1 MKRAVRIGGHLLALL
16 AVAGLPVLLDLGPV
30 VIAPSVFVT
39 LGAQAKAAAPTVEV
53 DPLWPKPFPQ
63 KKAWI
68 LGSVTGVTV
77 DGQDRIWVVHR
88 GVDSLQTNEKGPALE
103 PWASSCCF
111 AAPQILAFDV
121 AGNLVSSW
129 EPKSGTG
136 YDWPHDP
143 AGIAVDDKGNVW
155 IGSGLPT
162 SSLPAA
168 RGRGPAPAAGAPPA
182 ARGAAGAPV
191 AAGDAAAAGRGR
203 GGAPA
208 APAPPA
214 DAQVLKFDKTGKFL
228 LQIGKAGKTEGSDS
242 TTGFNRP
249 GGLAVDSAANELYV
263 ADGFGNHRI
272 AVFDATTGAFKR
284 SWGAYG
290 EKPNDTDPGVYDPNA
305 APSKQF
311 HTLSC
316 VKIAKDGM
324 VYVCDR
330 QNDRIQVFQK
340 DGKFVKEAF
349 VSKTTTGDG
358 SVWDIAFSPD
368 QRVLFVAD
376 GHDKKVWMLDRAS
389 LEILGSFGDGGR
401 YPGRFYG
408 VGSVAVD
415 SKGNVYTGETYDGK
429 RVQKFVKK

>member
-1 MKRAVRIGGHLLALL
+1 
-16 AVAGLPVLLDLGPV
+16 
-30 VIAPSVFVT
+30 
-39 LGAQAKAAAPTVEV
+39 
-53 DPLWPKPFPQ
+53 
-63 KKAWI
+63 
-68 LGSVTGVTV
+68 
-77 DGQDRIWVVHR
+77 VHR
-88 GVDSLQTNEKGPALE
+88 GVDSLQNNEKGPALE

-111 AAPQILAFDV
+111 AAPQILEFDA
-121 AGNLVSSW
+121 AGTLLANW
-129 EPKSGTG
+129 DPKTGSG

-155 IGSGLPT
+155 VAGGLPI
-162 SSLPAA
+162 SSLP
-168 RGRGPAPAAGAPPA
+168 
-182 ARGAAGAPV
+182 
-191 AAGDAAAAGRGR
+191 AGRGR
-203 GGAPA
+203 GPGPAGGRGGRGAAPA

-214 DAQVLKFDKTGKFL
+214 DAQVLKFDKAGKFV
-228 LQIGKAGKTEGSDS
+228 LQIGKAGKAEGSGS
-242 TTGFNRP
+242 TTGLNKP
-249 GGLAVDSAANELYV
+249 GGVAVDSAANEVYV
-263 ADGFGNHRI
+263 ADGFANHRV

-290 EKPNDTDPGVYDPNA
+290 EKPTDTDPGAYDPNA

-311 HTLSC
+311 HTVSC

-376 GHDKKVWMLDRAS
+376 GHDKKVWILDRAS
-389 LEILGSFGDGGR
+389 LETIGSFGDGGR
-401 YPGRFYG
+401 YPGLFYG
-408 VGSVAVD
+408 VGSVGVD
-415 SKGNVYTGETYDGK
+415 SKGNVYTGETFDGK